1 MKQTGASEK
10 RWAQSSFTAV
20 ISTVAL
26 VGILSFS
33 ILRIADI
40 SGAVADESRIAERIA
55 SSIAVSNDL
64 ISNPGYNETSLNWR
78 GQPEH
83 LGLAEYDQRRRMVLD
98 HVLDREKI
106 GFLQKE
112 GIGFLEQQY
121 GVANASLRIESLSG
135 EKLLDL
141 GSNADSRIQV
151 ARLALVRKGDGFE
164 PVRLVLALE
173 A

>member
-1 MKQTGASEK
+1 MKQAGAPEK
-10 RWAQSSFTAV
+10 RKAQSSFTAV

-40 SGAVADESRIAERIA
+40 SGTVADEGRMAGRIA
-55 SSIAVSNDL
+55 SAIAASNDL
-64 ISNPGYNETSLNWR
+64 ISNPGYNETSLGWR
-78 GQPEH
+78 GRPEH
-83 LGLAEYDQRRRMVLD
+83 LGLAEYDQDRRMVLD
-98 HVLDREKI
+98 HVLEREKI

-135 EKLLDL
+135 EKMLDI
-141 GSNADSRIQV
+141 GFSAKSRVQV